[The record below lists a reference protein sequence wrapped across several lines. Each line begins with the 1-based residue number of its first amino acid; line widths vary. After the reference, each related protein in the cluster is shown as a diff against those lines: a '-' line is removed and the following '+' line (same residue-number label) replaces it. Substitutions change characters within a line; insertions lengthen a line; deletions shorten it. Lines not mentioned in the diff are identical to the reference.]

1 MGKFLKYEDSNWR
14 SFIIDT
20 TAGTIKRP
28 KRPVTAADM
37 LGAVIQVD
45 VVDSCIPVTVRN
57 SSTAVVGVIFV
68 DGTATTLTYTK
79 ATDVFTLGSTTLTNV
94 MIDEFGREE
103 MYI

>member
-20 TAGTIKRP
+20 TASTIKRP
-28 KRPVTAADM
+28 KRPVTKEDM

-45 VVDSCIPVTVRN
+45 VDSCIPVTVRN
-57 SSTAVVGVIFV
+57 STTAVVGVIFV

-103 MYI
+103 KYI

>member
-45 VVDSCIPVTVRN
+45 VDACIPVTVRN

-79 ATDVFTLGSTTLTNV
+79 ATDVFTLGSTTLTIV

>member
-28 KRPVTAADM
+28 KRTVTAEDM

-45 VVDSCIPVTVRN
+45 TDACIPVTVRN

-68 DGTATTLTYTK
+68 DGTATVLTYTK